1 MDILHE
7 PSALRARCDAFRS
20 EGQRIGFVP
29 TMGALHEGHLT
40 LIDEAR
46 KQGATR
52 IVVSIFVNPLQFG
65 PRDDYSRYPGT
76 LPEDAEAC
84 ASRGVD
90 VIFAPDRDAMYP
102 DGFVS
107 QVRVAKL
114 TETLEG
120 VFRPGHFDG
129 VTTVVSKLFH
139 LVGPAVAIFGRKDY
153 QQWKVLE
160 RMVRDLD
167 MPIQVVGMRTVRDED
182 GLAKSSRN
190 RYLSEADRAR
200 ALAISAGLRAASRA
214 FKEGERD
221 PASLERLARAHIEP
235 AFDTIDY
242 VAIADADTLQ
252 PIERV
257 HERAL
262 LVVAARIGSTR
273 LIDNLVLGEEVIP

>member
-1 MDILHE
+1 
-7 PSALRARCDAFRS
+7 
-20 EGQRIGFVP
+20 
-29 TMGALHEGHLT
+29 
-40 LIDEAR
+40 
-46 KQGATR
+46 
-52 IVVSIFVNPLQFG
+52 
-65 PRDDYSRYPGT
+65 
-76 LPEDAEAC
+76 
-84 ASRGVD
+84 
-90 VIFAPDRDAMYP
+90 
-102 DGFVS
+102 
-107 QVRVAKL
+107 
-114 TETLEG
+114 
-120 VFRPGHFDG
+120 
-129 VTTVVSKLFH
+129 
-139 LVGPAVAIFGRKDY
+139 
-153 QQWKVLE
+153 
-160 RMVRDLD
+160 
-167 MPIQVVGMRTVRDED
+167 MRTVRDED